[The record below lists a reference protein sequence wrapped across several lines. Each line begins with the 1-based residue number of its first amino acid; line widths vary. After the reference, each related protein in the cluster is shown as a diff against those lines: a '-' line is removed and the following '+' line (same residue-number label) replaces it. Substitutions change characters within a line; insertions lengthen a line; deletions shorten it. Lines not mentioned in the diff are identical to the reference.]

1 MTESS
6 SKPATAA
13 GESAAFI
20 FDKMHRVIKRRMPT
34 LELIHERFART
45 ARLALYNM
53 VRRSVEVDVMMPE
66 LKPYAAFVGA
76 FPERTNINLVNIRP
90 VERGVMS
97 PSFRKRIEAAAASDN
112 FLLD

>member
-1 MTESS
+1 MTDSS
-6 SKPATAA
+6 SKPTTSA

-53 VRRSVEVDVMMPE
+53 VRH
-66 LKPYAAFVGA
+66 
-76 FPERTNINLVNIRP
+76 
-90 VERGVMS
+90 
-97 PSFRKRIEAAAASDN
+97 
-112 FLLD
+112 